1 MVFGFI
7 SLIFLN
13 RFLGA
18 ELKGQYSSIINYVTI
33 ASAILQF
40 GLSTIYPHF
49 KRKNIENCYEIFI
62 SLALI
67 QFIIFSLISLGI
79 IVLTNFDVTVTY
91 VCIVS
96 IVSTLALQFRY
107 INLVENIKRNTFVI
121 FVISSLNCLLTIATF
136 LLLKRDL
143 ATALIIYL
151 IKDITIILLYATK
164 INYLK
169 LFLRQYR
176 KYYLQITKEG
186 ILPMLSGLLII
197 LNYKVDIVMLNA
209 YSIDFSAIGVYS
221 LGLSIAEY
229 IWVIPDI
236 FKDVVQ
242 KRTAKDNS
250 LDTVN
255 FSLRCSSS
263 FVIFAFLTLF
273 ILGEQLFTILFGE
286 EYTEAFHITM
296 ILFAG
301 IYSIVYYKIIGRLFI
316 SDGKSKQYFYTLLAG
331 VIINIVVNYFVIP
344 TSGIYGAAIASVASY
359 SGTGLI
365 FLLLYLKYYHVKI
378 TDVILVKPRDF
389 KKFKRFLKS

>member
-1 MVFGFI
+1 
-7 SLIFLN
+7 
-13 RFLGA
+13 
-18 ELKGQYSSIINYVTI
+18 
-33 ASAILQF
+33 
-40 GLSTIYPHF
+40 
-49 KRKNIENCYEIFI
+49 
-62 SLALI
+62 
-67 QFIIFSLISLGI
+67 
-79 IVLTNFDVTVTY
+79 
-91 VCIVS
+91 
-96 IVSTLALQFRY
+96 
-107 INLVENIKRNTFVI
+107 
-121 FVISSLNCLLTIATF
+121 
-136 LLLKRDL
+136 
-143 ATALIIYL
+143 
-151 IKDITIILLYATK
+151 
-164 INYLK
+164 
-169 LFLRQYR
+169 
-176 KYYLQITKEG
+176 
-186 ILPMLSGLLII
+186 MLSGLLII